1 MERLAGRG
9 LGTNPAI
16 MHKSASADRSGLE
29 RRGLSLPK
37 GLVDDVEQLLLDLR
51 RSGRKISFSSFVEV
65 SVRSLLVDP
74 AVGETLERFG
84 AAARRPSRRHDG
96 R

>member
-1 MERLAGRG
+1 M
-9 LGTNPAI
+9 

-37 GLVDDVEQLLLDLR
+37 GLVDDVEQMLVDLR
-51 RSGRKISFSSFVEV
+51 KSGRKISFSSFVEV
-65 SVRSLLVDP
+65 SVRTLLIDP
-74 AVGETLERFG
+74 AVAETLERFG
-84 AAARRPSRRHDG
+84 AGARRDPRRSDEV